1 MKIEGLLYFAK
12 RNQNKTKP
20 KRNETEPTVLC
31 ETKRNEAKKVTGV
44 QNLTTG
50 KLLWPL
56 EFFPNNSGYRDL
68 TPLKSLKRN
77 KDKK

>member
-1 MKIEGLLYFAK
+1 MWWKLKAYCTL
-12 RNQNKTKP
+12 
-20 KRNETEPTVLC
+20 RNETRTKQNQN

-44 QNLTTG
+44 QNLITG

-77 KDKK
+77 KDTK